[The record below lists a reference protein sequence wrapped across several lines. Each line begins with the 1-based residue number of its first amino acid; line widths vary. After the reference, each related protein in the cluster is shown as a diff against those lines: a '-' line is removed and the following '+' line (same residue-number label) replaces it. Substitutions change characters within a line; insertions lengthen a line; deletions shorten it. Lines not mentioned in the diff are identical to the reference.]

1 VQWVPLSVARQPF
14 HQRCLARG
22 VSAVPVPCVAGMS
35 GSGAAERSNWQGGR
49 TGCSLDRSRRHQR
62 LPPDFQ
68 RQADGSE
75 LNAVPPAR
83 IDRTGLPGVDRVVGA
98 TGLGK
103 TFVACAL
110 AHSAIRHRRSALYLH
125 GPRMLD
131 ELAIAR
137 TDGPAHPAIGQLGSS
152 RRLGQ

>member
-1 VQWVPLSVARQPF
+1 MFEKNLLSGKKI
-14 HQRCLARG
+14 LI
-22 VSAVPVPCVAGMS
+22 
-35 GSGAAERSNWQGGR
+35 
-49 TGCSLDRSRRHQR
+49 TG
-62 LPPDFQ
+62 
-68 RQADGSE
+68 
-75 LNAVPPAR
+75 
-83 IDRTGLPGVDRVVGA
+83 GA

-152 RRLGQ
+152 RRPGQ